1 MIEFDNLT
9 YLHGKPQGTG
19 LLKANPEDFVVV
31 EDLGFEPDGEGEH
44 ILVRILKNGCNT
56 RFVADALAKFLKIHA
71 REVSFAGQK
80 DKHAVTEQW
89 LCARVPGKE
98 MPDLSAFQLEGCQVL
113 EYARHKRKLR
123 LGALKGNAFT
133 LVLREVSNRDDV
145 EQRLIDICVK
155 GVPNYFGA
163 QRFGIGGSNLQGA
176 QRWAQ
181 TNTPVRDRNKRSFW
195 LSAARSALF
204 NQIVAERLKKADVNQ
219 VVDGDA
225 LQLAGRGSWF
235 VATTEELAEL
245 QRRVNDKELMITAAL
260 PGSGE
265 WGTQREAL
273 AFETSSCRRRN

>member
-1 MIEFDNLT
+1 MTEFDNLT
-9 YLHGKPQGTG
+9 WLHGKPQGSG

-31 EDLGFEPDGEGEH
+31 EDLGFTPDGEGEH
-44 ILVRILKNGCNT
+44 ILLRILKNGCNT

-98 MPDLSAFQLEGCQVL
+98 MPDFSAFQLEGCKVL

-133 LVLREVSNRDDV
+133 LVLREISDRRDV
-145 EQRLIDICVK
+145 ETRLQAIRDG

-176 QRWAQ
+176 LRWAQ
-181 TNTPVRDRNKRSFW
+181 SNAPVRDRNKRSFW

-204 NQIVAERLKKADVNQ
+204 NQIVHQRLKKPDFNQ

-235 VATTEELAEL
+235 VATSEELPEL
-245 QRRVNDKELMITAAL
+245 QRRVDEK
-260 PGSGE
+260 S
-265 WGTQREAL
+265 
-273 AFETSSCRRRN
+273 